1 MPTLSVHW
9 NRCRGDVWGDFFAVD
24 LEDRH
29 FDDLEGVFVVWMG
42 GSSPAAIAVGLGR
55 IREALKELRADPAI
69 APYKEKKLLVSWAK
83 VEKVTRAGV
92 ARYLM
97 EALKPRIAPSPPP
110 AIPIEVNAPGRGEA
124 AFPDVGAP
132 PPRQSHDPR
141 PEPEAP
147 TPKPEPAAEPKQ
159 EAPPEARIAAARAT
173 AEAVAS
179 RLVLQKPFVEM
190 MRKARETGK
199 GGFFGGGAKPRTPE
213 EGVVVELVQ
222 IIFREALR
230 MRASD
235 VHLEPMESYLRVRFR
250 LDGILEEV
258 LQVPHHLNL
267 RVVSHVRVMCGL
279 DPEKGVGSGR
289 PEDGRMAINI
299 DNQEADLRLSSFP
312 TSYGDKA
319 VLRIIPRSSLVPT
332 LAEMGLEPKAA
343 ELLQNLIIRPQG
355 MFVVTGPTGSGK
367 STTLYTIL
375 QALND
380 PSRNI
385 VTLEDPVEK
394 KIPGVSQGLIQPK
407 AGFGFAEGLRAILR
421 QDPNIIMVG
430 EVRDHETAE
439 IALSASLTGHMLFTT
454 LHTASALGAITR
466 LVDMGLEPFL
476 IASALTAVSAQRL
489 ARTVCD
495 SCARPYEASRA
506 EMADVNART
515 RKTGTPLPE
524 HLSSGLRVGAGCDAC
539 RGSGYLGRVLL
550 FELAVM
556 TPPLREA
563 VLRKGSIDDLK
574 TAASRAGMET
584 LLLDGLRK
592 AACGRTTL
600 SEVLRVVDASE

>member
-1 MPTLSVHW
+1 MTTLSIHW
-9 NRCRGDVWGDFFAVD
+9 NRCRGDIWGEFSAVD
-24 LEDRH
+24 LDDRH

-42 GSSPAAIAVGLGR
+42 GSSPAAIAVGSGR
-55 IREALKELRADPAI
+55 IRNTLKELRADPALS
-69 APYKEKKLLVSWAK
+69 AYREKKLLVSWAK
-83 VEKVTRAGV
+83 VDQAARAGV
-92 ARYLM
+92 ARYLI
-97 EALKPRIAPSPPP
+97 EALKPRIAQPSPS
-110 AIPIEVNAPGRGEA
+110 AVPIEVNAPGRGEA
-124 AFPDVGAP
+124 APPDVGAP
-132 PPRQSHDPR
+132 PPRPGPR
-141 PEPEAP
+141 RAGGPPQG
-147 TPKPEPAAEPKQ
+147 EPAVD
-159 EAPPEARIAAARAT
+159 AAARLA
-173 AEAVAS
+173 
-179 RLVLQKPFVEM
+179 LQQLFTDM
-190 MRKARETGK
+190 LRKAREPGK
-199 GGFFGGGAKPRTPE
+199 SGFFGGAAKPKTPE
-213 EGVVVELVQ
+213 EGLVVELVQ
-222 IIFREALR
+222 IVFHEALK

-258 LQVPHHLNL
+258 LKIPHNLNL

-299 DNQEADLRLSSFP
+299 DNQEADLRLSTFP
-312 TSYGDKA
+312 ISYGDKA

-332 LAEMGLEPKAA
+332 MGEMGLEAKTVEA
-343 ELLQNLIIRPQG
+343 LQHLIVRPQG

-380 PSRNI
+380 PTRNI
-385 VTLEDPVEK
+385 VTLEDPIEK
-394 KIPGVSQGLIQPK
+394 KIPGISQGLIQPK

-430 EVRDHETAE
+430 EVRDQETAE

-454 LHTASALGAITR
+454 LHTVSALGALTR

-489 ARTVCD
+489 VRTVCNA
-495 SCARPYEASRA
+495 CARPYEASRT
-506 EMADVNART
+506 EMADLNART

-524 HLSSGLRVGAGCDAC
+524 SLNAGLRVGTGCDAC
-539 RGSGYLGRVLL
+539 RGTGYLGRTLL
-550 FELAVM
+550 FELAAM
-556 TPPLREA
+556 TPPLREM
-563 VLRKGSIDDLK
+563 VLKKGSIDDLK
-574 TAASRAGMET
+574 TVASRNGMET

-592 AACGRTTL
+592 AASGRTTL
-600 SEVLRVVDASE
+600 SEVLRVVDSSE